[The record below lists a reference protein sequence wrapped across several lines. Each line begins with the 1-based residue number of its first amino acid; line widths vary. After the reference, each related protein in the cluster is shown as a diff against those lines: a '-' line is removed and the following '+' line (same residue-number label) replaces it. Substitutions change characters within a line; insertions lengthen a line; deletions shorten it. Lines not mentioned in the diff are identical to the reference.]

1 MQAAADTQDKTSPL
15 AAPMTPT
22 TPLRPTGAPLDA
34 SPSIPLA
41 GATTM
46 GALTAG
52 AATAPTTT
60 MHGLTAG
67 ASDTSPSIPL
77 ASPTIA
83 PLPAGAAQPGTPAP
97 SGTGVAGTVGGG
109 SGPLGTS
116 GSLSPPPP
124 AAPAAPASP
133 IPLATGGT
141 GTPTPYANLSAITP
155 GGATDYTDK
164 TITPGAGVDRVKLA
178 NDVFESSAKASDPYY
193 QKALR
198 DATSAAAGNG
208 QLGSGQLR
216 TSLGDEA
223 SNRALQLDTLRSGLM
238 HDATSGSIEDQYKN
252 LDIARQQQGFQAGRQ
267 DTAFTQGTQQAA
279 LEEALRSG
287 DFSRAAQMLALG
299 NAGNPSDTAL
309 QLANSYGNQAG
320 AAGSAAGNLISNSVR
335 NSGTNAPAAPTD
347 TGGSSTFD
355 WTSLLGSLPGL
366 SGDLPPIQ
374 QTEGGGILPIDTGWK
389 QPVSQPKYPTLSL
402 AGA

>member
-1 MQAAADTQDKTSPL
+1 MLATADTQDKVSPL
-15 AAPMTPT
+15 AQPMTPT
-22 TPLRPTGAPLDA
+22 TPLRPIGAPLDA

-41 GATTM
+41 GATTLPTTPN
-46 GALTAG
+46 APSAKPADASPSLPL
-52 AATAPTTT
+52 ATPTVAPTPPVAPAAQTT
-60 MHGLTAG
+60 PT
-67 ASDTSPSIPL
+67 P
-77 ASPTIA
+77 ASPA
-83 PLPAGAAQPGTPAP
+83 
-97 SGTGVAGTVGGG
+97 V
-109 SGPLGTS
+109 
-116 GSLSPPPP
+116 SPTP
-124 AAPAAPASP
+124 AAPAPP

-141 GTPTPYANLSAITP
+141 GTTAPYATLSAITP

-309 QLANSYGNQAG
+309 QLAGSYGNQAG
-320 AAGSAAGNLISNSVR
+320 AAGSAAGNLISNAVR
-335 NSGTNAPAAPTD
+335 NSGTSAPAAPTD

-374 QTEGGGILPIDTGWK
+374 QTEGGGILPIDTGYHG
-389 QPVSQPKYPTLSL
+389 PVIQPKYPTLSL